1 MKVFTNKYFTYNSF
15 KLINNNLLKSPE
27 IMKIENKIFIPVV
40 VKNINMINNIK
51 YIDTYQSCFLPLWAH
66 KFTPKFYYKN
76 EKFFDIVQDE
86 DIILTNIKLDS
97 IYRKIKLV
105 EYIKEGDILLIE
117 DKDRIGVI

>member
-1 MKVFTNKYFTYNSF
+1 
-15 KLINNNLLKSPE
+15 
-27 IMKIENKIFIPVV
+27 MKIENNIFIPVV

-51 YIDTYQSCFLPLWAH
+51 YIDTYQSSFLPLWAH

-76 EKFFDIVQDE
+76 ESFFDIVQDE